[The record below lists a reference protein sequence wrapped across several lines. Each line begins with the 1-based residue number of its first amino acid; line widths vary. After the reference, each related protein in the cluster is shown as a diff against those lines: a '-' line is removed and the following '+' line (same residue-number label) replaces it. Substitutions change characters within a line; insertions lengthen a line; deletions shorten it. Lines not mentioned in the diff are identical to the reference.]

1 MRMIFGILCVFII
14 TLSTPLLIAT
24 ETTIISSQAIAAT
37 LTNDM
42 TPLGVSVNI
51 GPQGYSTPECSGHV
65 SLPSI
70 QFDLGKTQLLP
81 DSKLQLDEVVTALH
95 TILASAGPAATSSF
109 KIAIEGHTC
118 SVGKAEDN
126 RVLSENRANAVLEYL
141 VGKGLPVE
149 LFEVTGWGEE
159 RPRAPN
165 ETEAAQRYNRRID
178 FVLQKRAEP
187 ASLAQNGYLNV
198 QLEARAESQG
208 GKILQNQEI
217 GSLKAGD
224 GVKVRIRVLEGC
236 HVYGLCLTAEGQV
249 NWLIPGE
256 NTSGGTFGLWWYV
269 GEEHI
274 LPGAEDTFWYKIEGL
289 PGTDAIV
296 LLASHTPVPKPGNL
310 PALLKKH
317 GTNLSGQILQNED
330 CGENIEVTCIRIAH
344 E

>member
-1 MRMIFGILCVFII
+1 MMFRITCVFFI
-14 TLSTPLLIAT
+14 TLGAPLLSAA
-24 ETTIISSQAIAAT
+24 ETAILSSQDIAAA

-51 GPQGYSTPECSGHV
+51 DSQGFSTPECSGHI
-65 SLPSI
+65 SLPGI
-70 QFDLGKTQLLP
+70 QFDLGKAELLP
-81 DSKLQLDEVVTALH
+81 DSKLQLEEVAAALH
-95 TILASAGPAATSSF
+95 SILASAGPAAASSF
-109 KIAIEGHTC
+109 KIAIGGHTC

-126 RVLSENRANAVLEYL
+126 RLLSENRANAVRNYL
-141 VGKGLPVE
+141 VSKGLPVE

-159 RPRAPN
+159 RPRMPN

-178 FVLQKRAEP
+178 FVLQKRIEQ
-187 ASLAQNGYLNV
+187 ASLAHNGYLRV
-198 QLEARAESQG
+198 RLEARAESQG

-236 HVYGLCLTAEGQV
+236 HVYGLCLTSEGQAK
-249 NWLIPGE
+249 WLIPSE
-256 NTSGGTFGLWWYV
+256 TTSGGTFGLWWYR

-274 LPGAEDTFWYKIEGL
+274 LPGAEDSVWYKIEGR
-289 PGTDAIV
+289 PGTDTIV

-317 GTNLSGQILQNED
+317 GTGLSGQILQNED
-330 CGENIEVTCIRIAH
+330 CGENIEVTCICIVH